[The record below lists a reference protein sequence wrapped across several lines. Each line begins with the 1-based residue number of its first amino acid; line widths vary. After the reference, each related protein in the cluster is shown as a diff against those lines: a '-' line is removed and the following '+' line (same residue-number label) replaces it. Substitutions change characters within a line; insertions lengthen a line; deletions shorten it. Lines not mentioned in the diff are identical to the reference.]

1 MISAQ
6 FVSAYLP
13 GVFFFEV
20 SIQLIIEFNMS
31 KETR

>member
-13 GVFFFEV
+13 GVFFEI
-20 SIQLIIEFNMS
+20 SIQFIIEFNMS